1 MDAEGNTA
9 LHRAGIKG
17 DAPLAD
23 FLLARIGGGAKHL
36 GALNASGLTPLEASP
51 EMMDPKK
58 SWTKNGA
65 RALIAQAV
73 AESGCHNAATLEACR
88 DGDLAKLEAL
98 VRRGASPSCW
108 DGQGRTPLHLAVL
121 GRHEAVVRFLLDHGA
136 SVEPLPTPLDLA
148 RLLAVDADAP
158 PPPPAAPAAGPPA
171 GAAAGAGGGDPLVVL
186 LEAQSKLERLCR
198 AAHSGHAAQVRDL
211 LAQGA
216 DARGVLREEDG
227 RPKTTPLNQG
237 YKHLE
242 VVELLC
248 AAGALPEVPGLGVS
262 ALDLVAMMSAD
273 PRCAEVMRAAQAEA
287 AEQGNK

>member
-1 MDAEGNTA
+1 MQPHLRERLQHLRGLVQQQDGAHEPVQRLEVRGGSGHA
-9 LHRAGIKG
+9 QHARPPQLGLPLPQLPPRPAVQRDGLLH
-17 DAPLAD
+17 
-23 FLLARIGGGAKHL
+23 
-36 GALNASGLTPLEASP
+36 
-51 EMMDPKK
+51 
-58 SWTKNGA
+58 A
-65 RALIAQAV
+65 RALHSRQRRV
-73 AESGCHNAATLEACR
+73 SRDLEQVPQR
-88 DGDLAKLEAL
+88 VL
-98 VRRGASPSCW
+98 VVHG
-108 DGQGRTPLHLAVL
+108 GRP
-121 GRHEAVVRFLLDHGA
+121 
-136 SVEPLPTPLDLA
+136 PP
-148 RLLAVDADAP
+148 P